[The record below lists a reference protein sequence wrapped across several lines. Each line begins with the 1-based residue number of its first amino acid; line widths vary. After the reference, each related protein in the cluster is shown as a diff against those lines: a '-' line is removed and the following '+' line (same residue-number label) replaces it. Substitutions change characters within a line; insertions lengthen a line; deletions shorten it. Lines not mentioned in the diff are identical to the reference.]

1 MIPSNRAECWVAVL
15 VLGFVSSAQASST
28 SDDDDLESLS
38 RLAGQALLRSR
49 AYRFLGELADGI
61 GPRLTGSPE
70 EAKAFDWAL
79 RTMEAIGLA
88 RVHKEPWQLV
98 RSWRRISARAELVS
112 PFHLELNLASLG
124 WTGST
129 RKGGVEAEVIAVDS
143 DSLTNEVK
151 KNASQWSG
159 KILILA
165 GRGAQHLGAVEYL
178 SKLAPFLE
186 AAQSS
191 KALAVIVEDPR
202 PGTMLPHTGPPSFSG
217 VDAPFSIPVID
228 MAAEHRKQIVRL
240 LDRGQTVRVK
250 IDVQN
255 LLSKGPVES
264 ANIVGEMPGSEHPEQ
279 VVVLGAHL
287 DSWDLGTGAID
298 DGFGIAAV
306 LSAADTIIASGLKP
320 RRTIRIVLFSGEEQ
334 GMLGSRA
341 YVRAHQ
347 SEMPN
352 LVCALA
358 LDWGHGPITG
368 MPLAGHTEMSLPL
381 KSFAEAVVGLGTV
394 KIDNSYLSYTDAYAF
409 TLAGVPGI
417 AFLQN
422 SHDSSLLGHSA
433 ADTLDKV
440 DPEILARDAALAA
453 QATFWIAN
461 QPTRIGKVFDAHE
474 TARVLTQD
482 KQRSSLEALGLWP
495 F

>member
-1 MIPSNRAECWVAVL
+1 MTPRNRAGHWILLLLC
-15 VLGFVSSAQASST
+15 FVSSAQARST

-38 RLAGQALLRSR
+38 SLAGRALLHSR

-70 EAKAFDWAL
+70 EAKAFEWAL
-79 RTMEAIGLA
+79 RTMEAIGLIK
-88 RVHKEPWQLV
+88 VHKEPWQLT
-98 RSWRRISARAELVS
+98 RSWRRVSARAELVS
-112 PFHLELNLASLG
+112 PFHLQLSIASLG

-129 RKGGVEAEVIAVDS
+129 RKGGIEADIVAIDS
-143 DSLTNEVK
+143 DSLTDEVK
-151 KNASQWSG
+151 KNASRWSG

-165 GRGAQHLGAVEYL
+165 GRGAQHLGQVEYL
-178 SKLAPFLE
+178 SKLPPFLE
-186 AAQSS
+186 AAQTA

-217 VDAPFSIPVID
+217 VNALFTIPVLD
-228 MAAEHRKQIVRL
+228 MAAEQRKQLVRL
-240 LDRGQTVRVK
+240 LDRGQKVRVNLD
-250 IDVQN
+250 IQN
-255 LLSKGPVES
+255 LLSRTPVES
-264 ANIVGEMPGSEHPEQ
+264 ANIVGEVPGSEHPEQ
-279 VVVLGAHL
+279 IVILGAHL
-287 DSWDLGTGAID
+287 DSWDLGTGALD

-306 LSAADTIIASGLKP
+306 LGAADAIIASGLKP

-334 GMLGSRA
+334 GLLGSRA

-347 SEMPN
+347 SEIPN

-381 KSFAEAVVGLGTV
+381 KRFADEVAGIGTL

-422 SHDSSLLGHSA
+422 SHDYSLFGHSA

-440 DPEILARDAALAA
+440 DPEILTRDAALAA
-453 QATFWIAN
+453 QAAFWIAN
-461 QPTRIGKVFDAHE
+461 QPTRVGKVFDALE

-482 KQRSSLEALGLWP
+482 KQRPNLEALGLWP